1 MKSPPP
7 PPPRTTTPDSAALRR
22 ASGARVKK
30 QPATNPPA
38 PVADLQHTQ
47 HELEVHQVE
56 LEMQNKSLVASQA
69 ELQAALEHF
78 ADFYESAPVG
88 YLSLKP
94 DGEIRQLNPFAAALL
109 GRERY
114 LLINRRLGLLV
125 DLSDR
130 AAFSDFLGRVFEGQT
145 QACEVTLEQPA
156 AAPLPIRDN
165 PCNPCRIVRFEAV
178 PTPSGQECWVVMTN
192 ITERRLADEA
202 LRAEADRRLI
212 LFQQL
217 PDGIVV
223 IDPQTAR
230 FVEFNTAAHQ
240 QLGYSQAEFAQLTVR
255 EVEVKDA
262 DAETLA
268 RFTEANQTGSVD
280 FETLHRT
287 RQGEIRN
294 IHVTARLVIVRGRAV
309 HQCVFRD
316 ITERKRAEA
325 ALSQKTIELGE
336 RVKELQCLYEMSKL
350 VAASDKYMGA
360 IFKEAVCLIPP
371 GWQYPEIACARIAIG
386 EEQFMTDNFRQ
397 TPWRL
402 SADLVAS
409 GEKLGSVEVCYL
421 EERPTL
427 DEGPFLKEER
437 ALIDSLARKI
447 SATVERE
454 RATMVLQQTNQS
466 LAAANA
472 RANALAEQA
481 T

>member
-1 MKSPPP
+1 M
-7 PPPRTTTPDSAALRR
+7 
-22 ASGARVKK
+22 KK
-30 QPATNPPA
+30 QRATNPP
-38 PVADLQHTQ
+38 PTEADLKRLQL
-47 HELEVHQVE
+47 ELEVHQVE
-56 LEMQNKSLVASQA
+56 LEMQNESLLATQT
-69 ELQAALEHF
+69 ELQDALSRYT
-78 ADFYESAPVG
+78 DLYEFAPVG
-88 YLSLKP
+88 YLRLKP
-94 DGEIRQLNPFAAALL
+94 DGEIRQLNLAAATLL
-109 GRERY
+109 GPERS
-114 LLINRRLGLLV
+114 LLVSRRLQLFV
-125 DLSDR
+125 SVADR
-130 AAFSDFLGRVFEGQT
+130 AAFSDFLGRVFQGQT
-145 QACEVTLEQPA
+145 QACEVTLAPQA

-165 PCNPCRIVRFEAV
+165 PCNPCRIVRFEAISV
-178 PTPSGQECWVVMTN
+178 PSGQECRVVMTN
-192 ITERRLADEA
+192 ITDRRCAEEA
-202 LRAEADRRLI
+202 LRVEAERRLI
-212 LFQQL
+212 LFEQL

-255 EVEVKDA
+255 EVEAKEA

-268 RFTEANQTGSVD
+268 RLTGANQTGSVD

-294 IHVTARLVIVRGRAV
+294 IHVTARLVIVEERAV

-402 SADLVAS
+402 SAGIVAS